1 MVVEDDS
8 VSGGHFRQVP
18 GVVLCDEGES
28 EIPVMRAVQCGERR
42 C

>member
-1 MVVEDDS
+1 MWKMIPFLVGILDKC
-8 VSGGHFRQVP
+8 R
-18 GVVLCDEGES
+18 GVVLFDEGES